1 MKWSWRAGAVSGIA
15 IHVHWTF
22 LALLAWILF
31 AHIAHGEALGAAL
44 RGVGFI
50 AAIFGC
56 VVLHELGHALAAR
69 RYGIATRDITLL
81 PIGGVARLERMPENP
96 AQELVAALAG
106 PAVNVVIAAV
116 LFEGIVVYWGIDSL
130 REVHVVS
137 GQFLTKL
144 LYVNVALAVFNLL
157 PAFPMDGGRVLRA
170 LLAMRM
176 DYVRAT
182 QTAASIAQAVAIVFA
197 VAGVFFNWFLLF
209 ITLFVYLGA
218 QAEAHHTAPPSLT
231 RGVPVSEAMIT
242 RFRTFADADRLPKV
256 VEESLSG
263 DQQDFPVTKD
273 GRIVGALTRPDLIR
287 GLADR
292 GPEST
297 VGDSMRRDFDLVS
310 DMDMLDR
317 IFEPM
322 RARGLRAVPVERNGE
337 LIGMLTLEN
346 IGEWMM
352 INCALCR
359 CAPRGSIASLFAS
372 E

>member
-31 AHIAHGEALGAAL
+31 AHIAEGETLGVALK
-44 RGVGFI
+44 GVGFI
-50 AAIFGC
+50 VAIFVC
-56 VVLHELGHALAAR
+56 VVLHELGHAFAAR

-81 PIGGVARLERMPENP
+81 PIGGVARLERMPEKP
-96 AQELVAALAG
+96 AQELVVALAG
-106 PAVNVVIAAV
+106 PSVNVVIAAI
-116 LFEGIVVYWGIDSL
+116 LFAGIVVYQGIGSVRD
-130 REVHVVS
+130 VHIVS
-137 GQFLTKL
+137 GRFFTQL
-144 LYVNVALAVFNLL
+144 LYVNVALFAFNLL

-182 QTAASIAQAVAIVFA
+182 QTAASVGQAMAIVFA

-209 ITLFVYLGA
+209 IALFVYLGA
-218 QAEAHHTAPPSLT
+218 QAEAHHTALRSLT
-231 RGVPVSEAMIT
+231 RGVPVRAAMIT
-242 RFRTFADADRLPKV
+242 RFRSLTETDRLSKV
-256 VEESLSG
+256 VEELLSG

-273 GRIVGALTRPDLIR
+273 GRIVGVLTRPDLIR

-292 GPEST
+292 GPESP
-297 VGDSMRRDFDLVS
+297 VEDAMRRDFDLVS
-310 DMDMLDR
+310 DADMLDR

-322 RARGLRAVPVERNGE
+322 RARGTRAVPVERGGE
-337 LIGMLTLEN
+337 LVGMLTLEH

-352 INCALCR
+352 INCALR
-359 CAPRGSIASLFAS
+359 HGTPRGSIGRLFAS